1 MLRTT
6 HALSALITAV
16 LMATCSLLDFSAF
29 EASFRRVSGTSQGKQ
44 FSGVRQHAKQSV
56 PDKVSR
62 EGVSAGLDLLEE
74 EASMARVG
82 LREYHQDLDRCILMV
97 WMPEM
102 MLVHSWQYECLRPML
117 DAPADAYGNRL
128 LHIAA
133 RSGNREA
140 VELLLELGA
149 RADEQNLMGQT
160 ARDVLKCHDGVSRF
174 SMIASLD
181 GISVP
186 APGIVEPTRAVL
198 ATRPVDSLRSGK
210 PKPMG
215 RPVLMEGTRWQ
226 ERSKLTDT
234 PKWVDSSTM

>member
-1 MLRTT
+1 
-6 HALSALITAV
+6 
-16 LMATCSLLDFSAF
+16 
-29 EASFRRVSGTSQGKQ
+29 
-44 FSGVRQHAKQSV
+44 
-56 PDKVSR
+56 
-62 EGVSAGLDLLEE
+62 
-74 EASMARVG
+74 
-82 LREYHQDLDRCILMV
+82 MV

-102 MLVHSWQYECLRPML
+102 VLVPSWQYACLRPIL

-149 RADEQNLMGQT
+149 QPNQQNLMGQT

-181 GISVP
+181 GFSIPVP
-186 APGIVEPTRAVL
+186 AVAEPTRAVL
-198 ATRPVDSLRSGK
+198 ATRPTDPLPHSK
-210 PKPMG
+210 AKPMD
-215 RPVLMEGTRWQ
+215 RPMLMDGSKLL
-226 ERSKLTDT
+226 ERPKLTDT